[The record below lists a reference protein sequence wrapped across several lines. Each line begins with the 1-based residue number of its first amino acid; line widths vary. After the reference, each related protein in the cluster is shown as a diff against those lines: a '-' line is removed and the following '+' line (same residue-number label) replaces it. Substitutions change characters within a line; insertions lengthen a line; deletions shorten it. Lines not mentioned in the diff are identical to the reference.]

1 MTEKQKE
8 MILFILTN
16 CVKNQAEFKN
26 KQIKRIYKAVS
37 DSYKDLLK
45 DIEEFLKEL
54 LQDQ

>member
-16 CVKNQAEFKN
+16 CIKNQTEFKN
-26 KQIKRIYKAVS
+26 KQIKRIYEAVS

-45 DIEEFLKEL
+45 DIEEFLKKL
-54 LQDQ
+54 L